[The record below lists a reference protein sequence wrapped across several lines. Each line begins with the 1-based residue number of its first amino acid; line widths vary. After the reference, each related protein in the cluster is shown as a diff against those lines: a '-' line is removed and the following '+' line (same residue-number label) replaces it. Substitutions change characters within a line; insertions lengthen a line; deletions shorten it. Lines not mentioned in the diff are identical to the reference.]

1 MIRNYFKTAWKS
13 LKKNKFFSFINI
25 IGLTIGTSCFL
36 LIALYIFDEL
46 TFDRFHQHT
55 SNIYRAVNHKT
66 NSDGELTKIAG
77 TGYQV
82 SENARTDLPEIQDI
96 ARMITLGRTNVSAS
110 DHTPVFHENI
120 TLGNPHFFNVFDF
133 KFLQGT
139 PANALTQPHTVVMTE
154 EMAHRLFG
162 TADVLGKTIRI
173 DVDDIPV
180 EITGILKDFPSNSS
194 VTFNMLFSESSM
206 TGDGFKNFINTDW
219 GSDAFATYFLLKD
232 QSDPKKVEAGITKL
246 IAENQDAGVPGKIEL
261 ALQPL
266 ADIHFHSEDIE
277 GDSGKK
283 GSLTTIYV
291 FSIVA
296 FFVLFIACI
305 NYMNLTTARYTNRA
319 KEIAVRKVVGASRQ
333 NLTGQFLTEAFLTTV
348 IAIVFALIITKIVL
362 PWFNVFTEKQLTL
375 GTATDYRIL
384 IGIGLITIVI
394 GLLSGLYPAL
404 VQAALKPL
412 SLMKHKD
419 QMSKGKVS
427 LRRSLVVLQFV
438 VSIVM
443 IVATMVI
450 YMQMKYLNNKDMGF
464 RKDQLVVVDI
474 NSGEVRDSWKT
485 IRNEFSKLA
494 QVARVSVSSRVPG
507 EWKNLPKVSVLN
519 NAGDPQGKDM
529 FFLGVDDQFLQ
540 TYDIE
545 LLQGR
550 NFLPDHL
557 ADSSSVLINES
568 AAEALGIVEPSG
580 QFIEIP
586 SVNFGGDFSP
596 LDRPFL
602 ARVVGIVRDF
612 NFQSLREP
620 LAPMVL
626 GTQKNP
632 IHSIDYFTVRLSQGD
647 TDVLPTLKKMQEIF
661 YGIDQGHQLEYHFL
675 DEQWELFYRNDRIRE
690 TIFIIMTLLALLI
703 ACLGLLGLSTYAA
716 EQRIKEIGIRKVLGA
731 STGGIVRLLSKDFI
745 KLVLIAILI
754 ASPIAWWGMNSWLE
768 GFAYRIHIQWWMF
781 ALAGLVAVAI
791 ALITVSG
798 QSIKAATANPV
809 KSLRTE

>member
-1 MIRNYFKTAWKS
+1 MIRNYFKTAWKT

-25 IGLTIGTSCFL
+25 FGLTIGTSCFL

-66 NSDGELTKIAG
+66 NSDGKLTKIAG

-82 SENARTDLPEIQDI
+82 SENARTDLPEIQGI

-110 DHTPVFHENI
+110 DHTQVFHEYI
-120 TLGNPHFFNVFDF
+120 TLGNPDFFDIFDF
-133 KFLQGT
+133 EFLQGT
-139 PANALTQPHTVVMTE
+139 PANALTGPHTVVMTE

-162 TADVLGKTIRI
+162 TTDVLGKTIRT
-173 DVDDIPV
+173 DMDDIPV
-180 EITGILKDFPSNSS
+180 EITGVLKDFPGNSS
-194 VTFNMLFSESSM
+194 ITFNMLFSESSM

-219 GSDAFATYFLLKD
+219 DSDAFATYFLLKD
-232 QSDPKKVEAGITKL
+232 QSDPKKVEADITRL
-246 IAENQDAGVPGKIEL
+246 IAENRDTSVPGKIEL

-266 ADIHFHSEDIE
+266 ADIHFHSENIE

-305 NYMNLTTARYTNRA
+305 NYINLTTARYTNRA
-319 KEIAVRKVVGASRQ
+319 KEIAVRKVAGASRQ

-362 PWFNVFTEKQLTL
+362 PWFNTFTEKQLTL

-384 IGIGLITIVI
+384 MGIGLITIAV

-412 SLMKHKD
+412 SLIKHKD

-450 YMQMKYLNNKDMGF
+450 YLQMKYINNKDMGF

-494 QVARVSVSSRVPG
+494 QVTRVSVSSRVPG
-507 EWKNLPKVSVLN
+507 EWKNLPSVSVHN
-519 NAGDPQGKDM
+519 NAGDSRGKDM

-540 TYDIE
+540 TYDIK

-550 NFLPDHL
+550 NFLPDHS
-557 ADSSSVLINES
+557 ADSTSVLINES
-568 AAEALGIVEPSG
+568 AARALGIVEPSG
-580 QFIEIP
+580 QLIEIP

-596 LDRPFL
+596 LDKPFL

-626 GTQKNP
+626 GARNNP
-632 IHSIDYFTVRLSQGD
+632 VHSIDYFTVRLSRGD

-661 YGIDQGHQLEYHFL
+661 YEIDQGHQLEYHFL

-690 TIFIIMTLLALLI
+690 TIFIIMTLLAILI

-731 STGGIVRLLSKDFI
+731 STGGIVSLLSKDFI
-745 KLVLIAILI
+745 KPVLIAILI

-768 GFAYRIHIQWWMF
+768 GFAYRINIQWWVF